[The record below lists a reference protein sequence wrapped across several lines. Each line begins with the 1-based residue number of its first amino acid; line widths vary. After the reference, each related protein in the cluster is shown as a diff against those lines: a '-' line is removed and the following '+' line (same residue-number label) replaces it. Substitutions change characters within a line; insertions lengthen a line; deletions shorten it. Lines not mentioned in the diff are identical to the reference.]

1 MGSGRVASVLN
12 EMNNEPRMG
21 RQHTDK
27 DTAMHIFQVY
37 GNTWCIRDY
46 QLIPFYKLDEHR
58 IILLD
63 TGELSQRQAIENLL
77 EKEDL
82 IPAGIICSHVH
93 MDHAGNNSYFQ
104 EKFQIPVAMTL
115 AEAGICSNIT
125 GIKSTHDYSPGFIEK
140 TPFFRSMLCRPERI
154 ILPEEKTISFC
165 GAEFGIIPTPG
176 HTPGHI
182 CIMTPDRVLYLAD
195 AVLYGSQ
202 LTSSRL
208 PYHFVIG
215 EALASVKRLRN
226 VSCDFC
232 IAAHKG
238 VSNDLTTTVNSYLLY
253 MDRLIRRLLSLLPDD
268 QAITRDEMIYLV
280 QKELRLISSHAPK
293 SALFHHM
300 VSVYIDYLIDEGALE
315 ISVMQGATY
324 YRRIKDNLPGR

>member
-1 MGSGRVASVLN
+1 MGSGRVVSVLN
-12 EMNNEPRMG
+12 EMENAPRMG
-21 RQHTDK
+21 RQNTEK
-27 DTAMHIFQVY
+27 ESAMSIFQIY
-37 GNTWCIRDY
+37 KNTWCIKDY

-63 TGELSQRQAIENLL
+63 TGELSQRNAIEKLL

-104 EKFQIPVAMTL
+104 EKYQIPVAMSL

-125 GIKSTHDYSPGFIEK
+125 GIQSTHAYSPGFIEN

-165 GAEFGIIPTPG
+165 GAEFGIYLTPG

-182 CIMTPDRVLYLAD
+182 CVMTPDNVLYLAD
-195 AVLYGSQ
+195 TVLFGSQ
-202 LTSSRL
+202 LTGSKL
-208 PYHFVIG
+208 PYHFALG
-215 EALASVKRLRN
+215 EALASLKRLRE
-226 VSCDFC
+226 VPCDCC

-238 VSNDLTTTVNSYLLY
+238 VSSDLPAVINTYLWHI
-253 MDRLIRRLLSLLPDD
+253 DRLIRRLLSLFPDD
-268 QAITRDEMIYLV
+268 QALTKDEMIYLV
-280 QKELRLISSHAPK
+280 QKDLRMISSHAPR

-300 VSVYIDYLIDEGALE
+300 VSVYIDFLIDAGTLE
-315 ISVMQGATY
+315 ITVKNGATH
-324 YRRIKDNLPGR
+324 YRRIKDSLSGR